1 MNRLFYEN
9 KYVPKGIDCIEKVL
23 RYDDTTLEVCH
34 CYIQWLFPVNDFDSK
49 YNSDS
54 CMISEI
60 DAQSIRCHPI
70 CSLRVLHAFERML
83 LFFGFRLSFESNE
96 ILVDSYDRLRF
107 INNSRHNFLRITR
120 ILKSMNILGLGKLR
134 ELFGKALFAQTMN
147 GTLNNAQD
155 SLYQY
160 WIPSLSAKEV
170 EKNYAMHLIESSKL
184 KQIQSYTLILRK
196 TTCLYAAIMLRRIL
210 INDIWEKN
218 KTWLILDFC
227 INNENYLLM
236 HMKSLQIKQYSKKN
250 FDLFY
255 CIDGVNLDTWNYVG
269 LWIPDNISDIESLEI
284 DNVLTKSFM
293 QGRDEIKCAF
303 FANG

>member
-1 MNRLFYEN
+1 
-9 KYVPKGIDCIEKVL
+9 
-23 RYDDTTLEVCH
+23 
-34 CYIQWLFPVNDFDSK
+34 
-49 YNSDS
+49 
-54 CMISEI
+54 
-60 DAQSIRCHPI
+60 
-70 CSLRVLHAFERML
+70 
-83 LFFGFRLSFESNE
+83 
-96 ILVDSYDRLRF
+96 
-107 INNSRHNFLRITR
+107 
-120 ILKSMNILGLGKLR
+120 MNILGLGKLR